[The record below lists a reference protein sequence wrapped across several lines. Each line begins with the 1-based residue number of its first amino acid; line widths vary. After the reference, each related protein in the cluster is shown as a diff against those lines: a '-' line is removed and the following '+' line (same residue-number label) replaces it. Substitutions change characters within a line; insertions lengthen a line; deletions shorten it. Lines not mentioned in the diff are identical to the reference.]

1 MKILVTEKNEN
12 DNLVFKKRKIEH
24 GIYQYEVIEES
35 GEHKHLSK
43 EQVLLNI
50 NDFANVRLSG
60 NSIYP
65 LEEIEEKLG
74 QKTIKAVQSNVPYI
88 LYGGCYR
95 FNHNSDK
102 VRRVLGAT
110 KHNFKKAIKELKQ
123 MHKEGAGFDYMGVF
137 VILPSEYNTNGKLIK
152 NARVI
157 YAWFVSYDGME
168 RVLKGK
174 QNIENYL
181 ESSNVRD
188 KRFVENISDYYSTF
202 EEVAR

>member
-12 DNLVFKKRKIEH
+12 GNLVFKKRKVEH
-24 GIYQYEVIEES
+24 GIFQYEVIEES
-35 GEHKHLSK
+35 GVHRQLSK
-43 EQVLLNI
+43 EQILSNI

-74 QKTIKAVQSNVPYI
+74 QKTIKAVQSNAPYI

-102 VRRVLGAT
+102 VRRVLGVT
-110 KHNFKKAIKELKQ
+110 KHNFKEAIKELKQ
-123 MHKEGAGFDYMGVF
+123 MHKEGAAFDYMGIF
-137 VILPSEYNTNGKLIK
+137 VILPAEYNTNGKLVK
-152 NARVI
+152 NGRVV

-168 RVLKGK
+168 RVLKGT
-174 QNIENYL
+174 QSIENYF
-181 ESSNVRD
+181 ENSNV
-188 KRFVENISDYYSTF
+188 KEKWYMENISDYYRTF

>member
-1 MKILVTEKNEN
+1 M
-12 DNLVFKKRKIEH
+12 
-24 GIYQYEVIEES
+24 
-35 GEHKHLSK
+35 
-43 EQVLLNI
+43 
-50 NDFANVRLSG
+50 
-60 NSIYP
+60 
-65 LEEIEEKLG
+65 
-74 QKTIKAVQSNVPYI
+74 
-88 LYGGCYR
+88 
-95 FNHNSDK
+95 
-102 VRRVLGAT
+102 LGAT

-152 NARVI
+152 NTRVI

-181 ESSNVRD
+181 EHSDVRD
-188 KRFVENISDYYSTF
+188 KCFLENISDYYNTF

>member
-12 DNLVFKKRKIEH
+12 GNLVFKKRKVEH
-24 GIYQYEVIEES
+24 GIFQYEVIEES
-35 GEHKHLSK
+35 GEHRHLSK
-43 EQVLLNI
+43 EQTLLNI

-65 LEEIEEKLG
+65 LEEIEEKIG
-74 QKTIKAVQSNVPYI
+74 QKTIKAVQSNAPYI

-102 VRRVLGAT
+102 VRRELGAT
-110 KHNFKKAIKELKQ
+110 KYNFKKAIKELKQ